1 MMENQS
7 LQTVSQVTDAHSDL
21 ATWALPEQAITRL
34 GRGGAQNVA
43 FSPDESKLA
52 VASRIGLWL
61 YDVATMNPLALWDTE
76 RGLVST
82 VTFSPDGTL
91 IATGNWDA
99 EVKVWNVQ
107 SQQCIFKTTRD
118 GQLDN
123 AHQLLFSPDG
133 QRLASSGGRYGA
145 VYVWLPETGEQV
157 VKFTFENAPEKGLRY
172 FIPLAFSLDGN
183 MLASASPE
191 NTFSIWDIEAGERIV
206 LFTEQHT
213 APVSALTFSPC
224 GQFLVS
230 VDRDGAAY
238 EWDFKEGITT
248 EQSFCS
254 SVPLTYAESRPFPKL
269 VYLADGTLLA
279 AGVSDNTLTVWDAK
293 RGDKLGVL
301 RNEQHPYRINF
312 SPKGSQL
319 AIIDEDKIQVWNI
332 GELAPRTTVIH
343 GHTSVCGSVKFSPD
357 GQILAA
363 GYWSGDIHL
372 RNVQGLKLQT
382 TFRCKGLDMIRSIDF
397 SPCSNKL
404 AATSYDKIVRVWD
417 IRKPDAAPAELTGHQ
432 AVLYAVAFSPKGD
445 RLVSAD
451 SNGVLGVWNVEHE
464 YKLQLFTEETDWIW
478 SIAFSPD
485 GKHLVSAHQK
495 KRARLWDIENGEQI
509 TELSMIHPRDTAKYK
524 GDDRRIQ
531 KRLKSLEKGL
541 EYKATPKSIAFSPD
555 GDLIAAGG
563 VFGELRLWDATTY
576 ETRMVICLPQ
586 GCQRAEALTFSP
598 CGRYLVSG
606 ASWQGTDKVS
616 IRLWDVT
623 TGENTATFWSHP
635 TDIQSLAFS
644 PDGTLLASA
653 SYDGTILLWD
663 MKPYI
668 PPIHPKSTTK

>member
-1 MMENQS
+1 MEDQS
-7 LQTVSQVTDAHSDL
+7 LQTVFQVTDAHSDL
-21 ATWALPEQAITRL
+21 ATWGLPEQAITRL

-43 FSPDESKLA
+43 FSPDDSKLA

-91 IATGNWDA
+91 LASGNWDA
-99 EVKVWNVQ
+99 EIKVWDVQ

-123 AHQLLFSPDG
+123 VHQLLFSPDS

-157 VKFTFENAPEKGLRY
+157 AKFTFENVPEKGLRY
-172 FIPLAFSLDGN
+172 FIPLAFSPDGN

-191 NTFSIWDIEAGERIV
+191 NTFSIWDIEARERIA
-206 LFTEQHT
+206 LFTKHT
-213 APVSALTFSPC
+213 APVSVLLFSPC

-238 EWDFKEGITT
+238 EWDFQEGIATK
-248 EQSFCS
+248 QSSCS
-254 SVPLTYAESRPFPKL
+254 SVSLTYAESRPFPKL
-269 VYLADGTLLA
+269 IYLADGTLLA
-279 AGVSDNTLTVWDAK
+279 AGVSDNTLTVWDVK
-293 RGDKLGVL
+293 RNDKLGTV
-301 RNEQHPYRINF
+301 RNELRPYRISF
-312 SPKGSQL
+312 SPTGSQL
-319 AIIDEDKIQVWNI
+319 AIVNTDKIQTWNI
-332 GELAPRTTVIH
+332 GELTPRTEVIR

-357 GQILAA
+357 GQTLAA
-363 GYWSGDIHL
+363 GYSSGDIHL
-372 RNVQGLKLQT
+372 RDAQELKLQT
-382 TFRCKGLDMIRSIDF
+382 IFKCEGLNMIRSIDF
-397 SPCSNKL
+397 SPCDNKL

-417 IRKPDAAPAELTGHQ
+417 IGKPDAPPAELTGHQ

-445 RLVSAD
+445 LLVSAD
-451 SNGVLGVWNVEHE
+451 SKGVLGLWNVEHDYE
-464 YKLQLFTEETDWIW
+464 LQMFTKEKDWIW

-485 GKHLVSAHQK
+485 GKHIVSAHHEKSAQ
-495 KRARLWDIENGEQI
+495 LWDIESGEQI
-509 TELSMIHPRDTAKYK
+509 TELSANRSSRDVTKYK
-524 GDDRRIQ
+524 GNDRQIQ
-531 KRLKSLEKGL
+531 RTLKSLENDSK
-541 EYKATPKSIAFSPD
+541 YKVSPQAITFSPD
-555 GDLIAAGG
+555 GTLIAGG
-563 VFGELRLWDATTY
+563 SGGQIWLWDSITH

-586 GCQRAEALTFSP
+586 GCGGTEALTFSP

-606 ASWQGTDKVS
+606 GWWRGTDKVP
-616 IRLWDVT
+616 ICLWDVT
-623 TGENTATFWSHP
+623 TGKNIATFWSHP

-644 PDGTLLASA
+644 PDGTLLASG

-663 MKPYI
+663 MKPYLSRI
-668 PPIHPKSTTK
+668 DAH